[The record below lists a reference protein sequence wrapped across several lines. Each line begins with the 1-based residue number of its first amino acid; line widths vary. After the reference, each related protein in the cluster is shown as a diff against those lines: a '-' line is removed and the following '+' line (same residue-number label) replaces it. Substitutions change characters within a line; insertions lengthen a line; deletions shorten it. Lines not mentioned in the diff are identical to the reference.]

1 MFIFLMDGISA
12 GSYVQ
17 ISAGT
22 FQIQAGGGS
31 ENGTKESS
39 NSWGEF
45 RGDGGPG
52 GGGQAGN
59 GQASGGTGGRSESRD
74 DGSAEIASFLQKIF
88 PQKANPQKV
97 SHAGIILFCN
107 YPQQSGDCFRRKL
120 YPYGGNSFRGSGGRL
135 NRYTRV
141 QYPDACIGVL
151 DPCGSCQMAMQAC
164 PLGSLLAGI

>member
-1 MFIFLMDGISA
+1 MPEAIFRGINDSIRITGDSQLTVTAGKDTSLGFVYISNGMIAVEAEGDGISA

-74 DGSAEIASFLQKIF
+74 DGSAEIASSEQSSVPAENLSTESQSTESK
-88 PQKANPQKV
+88 
-97 SHAGIILFCN
+97 SRRN
-107 YPQQSGDCFRRKL
+107 YPFL
-120 YPYGGNSFRGSGGRL
+120 
-135 NRYTRV
+135 
-141 QYPDACIGVL
+141 
-151 DPCGSCQMAMQAC
+151 
-164 PLGSLLAGI
+164 